1 MVKLWRDERGIA
13 MTEGVIVM
21 PFFILIM
28 MSLIALH
35 HLYDGRLEA
44 QVSSA
49 ARAFQYAREGCE
61 GNMGTVTDNSDYAA
75 DLTEDQRGILESG
88 AGENPVNGAHAD
100 GEELVAVGDVPAL
113 FGGPTVLVRGKQDVA
128 CTMPPTDSVFGG
140 IADEVRDM
148 VNW

>member
-1 MVKLWRDERGIA
+1 MATLWRDERGIA

-21 PFFILIM
+21 PFFIIIM

-35 HLYDGRLEA
+35 HLYEGRLEA

-49 ARAFQYAREGCE
+49 ARAFQHAREGCE
-61 GNMGTVTDNSDYAA
+61 GTSGAVTDNSDYAE
-75 DLTEDQRGILESG
+75 DLTEDQRRILDSG
-88 AGENPVNGAHAD
+88 AGENPVNGAHAH
-100 GEELVAVGDVPAL
+100 GEETVAVGDVPAL

-128 CTMPPTDSVFGG
+128 CTMPATDSVFEG